1 MFSNYL
7 KTTWRYLLKD
17 RQFTVLNLIG
27 LSTGMACTLLICLWV
42 NDEWQTDRFHKNDQ
56 RLFQVMINEK
66 NADMFTT
73 TQGTGGVVGEIMQKQ
88 LPEVEY
94 AVATTPA
101 DWFQQFSISWKDHTV
116 GATGNLV
123 GKDYFKMFSY
133 PLLQG
138 NKENVLADKNS
149 VVISAQ
155 LARKL
160 FNTTNNVI
168 GKTLEWKWASL
179 SRQCTV
185 TGVFE
190 DMPLHSTSRFDF
202 VLSLDIWKDIM
213 PVTLAPTS
221 TGPFNTYVML
231 RKGTDVQRFNEK
243 LPSLLKSQ
251 FKDSS
256 SVMFMRKYADGYLY
270 NKYENGVQAG
280 GRISYLRLFSI
291 IALFI
296 LIIACINFMNLSTA
310 KASGRMKEIG
320 VKKSLGAAR
329 RTLVLQF
336 LGESLFMSIAALLIA
351 LLMVALLLPRFSEM
365 TGKQLLPE
373 WDLRFIAAVLGITL
387 FTGLLA
393 GSYPALYLS
402 RFAPSVTLKGKFSNT
417 GNTMWIRKGL
427 VVFQF
432 VVSVIFIIAVMV
444 VYKQV
449 QFVQSRNLGYN
460 KDNIV
465 YFEMEGR
472 AGEKKET
479 FLAGLKA
486 LPGVV
491 NASSIEQKIV
501 LSSFLPSSNINWEG
515 KNLDN
520 QIRFYQMPV
529 NYGLIETLGIRMA
542 AGRAFSK
549 DYSTDSTAVVL
560 NEAAVRVMGLTDPVG
575 KIINRGNTALHIIG
589 VTKNFH
595 FNSLHEE
602 IRPFIFNL
610 APEQTLLAMA
620 RIQQGREQA
629 TLAGIQQL
637 YKTFNPGYSFNYKFL
652 DSDYQAQYASEKLV
666 AQLSGYFAGLTI
678 IISCLGLFGLA
689 AFTAERRRKEIGI
702 RKVLGAT
709 VGNVAV
715 MLSKDF
721 LQLILIAVC
730 IAFPLAWLAASEW
743 LQGFAYHV
751 HIGVGVFLAAGA
763 ATLGITLLTIGFQA
777 LKAGW
782 TNPVKSLQSE

>member
-66 NADMFTT
+66 NADVFTT

-243 LPSLLKSQ
+243 LPALLKSQ

-296 LIIACINFMNLSTA
+296 LVIACINFMNLSTA

-351 LLMVALLLPRFSEM
+351 LLMVALLLPRFSEI
-365 TGKQLLPE
+365 TGKQLLPQ
-373 WDLRFIAAVLGITL
+373 WDIRFIAAVLGITL

-402 RFAPSVTLKGKFSNT
+402 RFAPSVTLKGKLSNT

-542 AGRAFSK
+542 AGRTFSK

-560 NEAAVRVMGLTDPVG
+560 NEAAVKMMGLKDPVG
-575 KIINRGNTALHIIG
+575 KIINQGNTALHIIG
-589 VTKNFH
+589 ITKNFH

-620 RIQQGREQA
+620 RIQKGREKA

-730 IAFPLAWLAASEW
+730 IAFPLAWWAAGEW

-751 HIGVGVFLAAGA
+751 HIGVSVFLAAGA

>member
-17 RQFTVLNLIG
+17 RQFTILNLIG

-42 NDEWQTDRFHKNDQ
+42 GDEWQTDRFHKNDQ

-66 NADMFTT
+66 NAGVFTT

-101 DWFQQFSISWKDHTV
+101 AWFQQFSISWKDRTV
-116 GATGNLV
+116 GAMGNLV
-123 GKDYFKMFSY
+123 DKDYFKMFSY

-138 NKENVLADKNS
+138 NKENVLTDKNS
-149 VVISAQ
+149 VVISAR

-160 FNTTNNVI
+160 FNTTHNVI
-168 GKTLEWKWASL
+168 GRTLEWKWASL
-179 SRQCTV
+179 SRQCMV

-190 DMPLHSTSRFDF
+190 DMPVHSTSRFDF

-231 RKGTDVQRFNEK
+231 RKGTDVQRFSEK
-243 LPSLLKSQ
+243 LPALLKSQ
-251 FKDSS
+251 FKDSTS
-256 SVMFMRKYADGYLY
+256 AMFMRKYADGYLY
-270 NKYENGVQAG
+270 DKYENGVQAG
-280 GRISYLRLFSI
+280 GRISYVRLFSI

-296 LIIACINFMNLSTA
+296 LVIACINFMNLSTA

-365 TGKQLLPE
+365 TGKQLLPQ
-373 WDLRFIAAVLGITL
+373 WDLRFIAAILGITL

-472 AGEKKET
+472 VAEKKEA
-479 FLAGLKA
+479 FLTDLKD

-501 LSSFLPSSNINWEG
+501 LSSFLPTSNINWEG

-529 NYGLIETLGIRMA
+529 NYGLIETLGIRMV
-542 AGRAFSK
+542 AGRTFSK
-549 DYSTDSTAVVL
+549 DFSTDSTAVVL
-560 NEAAVRVMGLTDPVG
+560 NEAAVKVMGLTDPVG

-610 APEQTLLAMA
+610 APEQTLLVMA

-652 DSDYQAQYASEKLV
+652 DNDYQAQYASEKLV

-721 LQLILIAVC
+721 LQLILVAVC
-730 IAFPLAWLAASEW
+730 IAFPLAWWAAGEW
-743 LQGFAYHV
+743 LQSFAYHI
-751 HIGVGVFLAAGA
+751 HIGVSVFLAAGA

-782 TNPVKSLQSE
+782 TNPVKSLRSE

>member
-1 MFSNYL
+1 MFSNYF

-17 RQFTVLNLIG
+17 RQFTILNLVG
-27 LSTGMACTLLICLWV
+27 LSTGMACTLLICLWIS
-42 NDEWQTDRFHKNDQ
+42 DEWQTDRFHKNDQ

-66 NADMFTT
+66 NAGVFST

-94 AVATTPA
+94 TVTTTPA
-101 DWFQQFSISWKDHTV
+101 AWFQQFSISWKDRTV

-160 FNTTNNVI
+160 FNTIHNVI
-168 GKTLEWKWASL
+168 GRTLEWKWASL

-190 DMPLHSTSRFDF
+190 DMPVHSTSRFDF

-213 PVTLAPTS
+213 PVTLASTS

-231 RKGTDVQRFNEK
+231 RKGTDVQRFSEK
-243 LPSLLKSQ
+243 LPALLKSQ

-270 NKYENGVQAG
+270 DKYENGVQAG

-296 LIIACINFMNLSTA
+296 LVIACINFMNLSTA

-329 RTLVLQF
+329 RTLVFQF

-365 TGKQLLPE
+365 TGKQLLPQ
-373 WDLRFIAAVLGITL
+373 WDIRFIAAVLGITL

-472 AGEKKET
+472 VGEKKEA
-479 FLAGLKA
+479 FLADLKD

-501 LSSFLPSSNINWEG
+501 LSSFLPTSNINWEG

-520 QIRFYQMPV
+520 QIRFYEMPV
-529 NYGLIETLGIRMA
+529 NYGLIETLGIQMA

-549 DYSTDSTAVVL
+549 DFSTDSTAVVL
-560 NEAAVRVMGLTDPVG
+560 NEAAIKVMGLTDPVG

-610 APEQTLLAMA
+610 APAQTLLIMA

-652 DSDYQAQYASEKLV
+652 DNDYQAQYASEKLV

-730 IAFPLAWLAASEW
+730 IAFPLAWWAAGEW
-743 LQGFAYHV
+743 LQSFAYHI
-751 HIGVGVFLAAGA
+751 HIGVSVFLAAGA

-782 TNPVKSLQSE
+782 TNPVKSLRSE

>member
-42 NDEWQTDRFHKNDQ
+42 IDEWQTDRFHKNDQ

-66 NADMFTT
+66 NADVFTT

-101 DWFQQFSISWKDHTV
+101 AWFQQFSISWKDRTV

-138 NKENVLADKNS
+138 NKENVLTDKNS

-160 FNTTNNVI
+160 FNTTTNVI

-190 DMPLHSTSRFDF
+190 DMPVHSTSRFDF

-231 RKGTDVQRFNEK
+231 RKGTDVQHFNEK
-243 LPSLLKSQ
+243 LPALLKSQ

-270 NKYENGVQAG
+270 DKYENGVQAG

-296 LIIACINFMNLSTA
+296 LVIACINFMNLSTA

-365 TGKQLLPE
+365 TGKQLLPQ
-373 WDLRFIAAVLGITL
+373 WDIRFIAAVLGITL

-472 AGEKKET
+472 VGEKKEA
-479 FLAGLKA
+479 FLADLKD
-486 LPGVV
+486 LPGVI

-501 LSSFLPSSNINWEG
+501 LSSFLPTSNISWEG

-520 QIRFYQMPV
+520 QIRFYEMPV
-529 NYGLIETLGIRMA
+529 NYGLIETLGIQMA

-549 DYSTDSTAVVL
+549 DYSTDSAAAVL
-560 NEAAVRVMGLTDPVG
+560 NEAAVKVMGLTDPVG
-575 KIINRGNTALHIIG
+575 KIINRGKTALHIIG

-602 IRPFIFNL
+602 IHPFIFNL

-652 DSDYQAQYASEKLV
+652 DNDYQAQYASEKLV

-678 IISCLGLFGLA
+678 IVSCLGLFGLA

-730 IAFPLAWLAASEW
+730 IAFPLAWWAAGEW
-743 LQGFAYHV
+743 LQSFAYHV
-751 HIGVGVFLAAGA
+751 HIGVGVFLAAGT

-782 TNPVKSLQSE
+782 INPVKSLRSE